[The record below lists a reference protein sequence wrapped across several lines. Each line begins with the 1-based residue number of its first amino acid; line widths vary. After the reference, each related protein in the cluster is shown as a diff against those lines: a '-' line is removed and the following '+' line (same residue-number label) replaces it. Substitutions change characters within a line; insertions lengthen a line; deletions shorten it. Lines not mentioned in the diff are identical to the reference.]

1 MQTAGQPSPLLSSVG
16 MTLKPR
22 RLIQVIGVVVI
33 SVAMVILL
41 MISEKNWSA
50 TAVLAC
56 IELLLGIAIRLAIR
70 ERLELAAKL
79 TVIILALSMGM
90 MSYMYD
96 GIQDAAIIAFP
107 AILIFAAMFVSLRFF
122 LGLLAAMLLLMCYLV
137 FSNLTGYH
145 VNVAKPVSFSSLVS
159 VAAILV
165 TTAYFVWQLASD
177 LRQAL
182 QRLET
187 ENRRIH

>member
-1 MQTAGQPSPLLSSVG
+1 LLSSVG